1 VTAFIRVGVVTVAVL
16 AILASSPAV
25 QTLAVGIT
33 RAAGEQ
39 GTPSIRH
46 LVPEPDSSGEAPKRF
61 EWTPVKGAD
70 RYAIS
75 VFNEIDTTVW
85 EQDDMREPRVDWP
98 KDLRVDTGTY
108 FWVVAA
114 LKDDRPIAQSGRAAF
129 VVLR

>member
-1 VTAFIRVGVVTVAVL
+1 MAAGVV
-16 AILASSPAV
+16 ILASLPAIAVDLRSFSPASPAV
-25 QTLAVGIT
+25 AQEGS
-33 RAAGEQ
+33 
-39 GTPSIRH
+39 SIRH
-46 LVPEPDSSGEAPKRF
+46 LVPEPDSSGDAPKRF

-75 VFNEIDTTVW
+75 VFNEIDMTVW

-98 KDLRVDTGTY
+98 KELRVETGTY